1 MGYIING
8 DVLHLYRKHTIN
20 APLGTVEEFRFPNY
34 TGIMYFRSTRF
45 PETVVPFKEAILRC
59 LPEEGGLYV
68 PDSVPDLRPFFLHMG
83 EETSYPELTAAVTP
97 VLFEGDLNPLSAS
110 RIAESAFTF
119 EPELVRLD
127 DTFSVLNLYNGPT
140 GVFKDFGITF
150 LAALLEELL
159 HGEKAMVLSAA
170 RGNTGVAIARA
181 FHGRRDIV
189 TALLYPNEPIYGL
202 DMADYVPSGGN
213 VIPVRVRGTMD
224 DCQQLVAE
232 VLHDKPFAERYRI
245 TSGNAINPGRLLPQ
259 AFYFLYSFIKLKK
272 QLTGDLMFSI
282 PSGNFGNLIA
292 ALYAWKFGI
301 PVNGYIAAVNRNNAF
316 AEFIQNRTNVWTEE
330 TRSTHAGLSDSVHAG
345 PDAQNSG
352 SGFNAGHFE
361 LFKEKPVVPTM
372 SPALDISRPSNL
384 ERLASFYKAAP
395 AVMRNMV
402 FAESIDDEQTYL
414 AMEKAWKTYHI
425 HLDPHGAVA
434 FAAAE
439 RMAGRRDF
447 NGHIVILA
455 TGHPA
460 KYADSVFDAAGVH
473 LSLPDGLASLTRRA
487 EPIAEIEPDL
497 EGLES
502 AITGCF

>member
-1 MGYIING
+1 
-8 DVLHLYRKHTIN
+8 
-20 APLGTVEEFRFPNY
+20 
-34 TGIMYFRSTRF
+34 MYFRSTRF
-45 PETVVPFKEAILRC
+45 PETLVPFKEAVLRC
-59 LPEEGGLYV
+59 LPEKGGLYV

-83 EETSYPELTAAVTP
+83 EETSYPELAAAVTP

-159 HGEKAMVLSAA
+159 RGEKAMVLSAA

-189 TALLYPNEPIYGL
+189 TALLYPDEPIYGL
-202 DMADYVPSGGN
+202 DRADYVPSGGN
-213 VIPVRVRGTMD
+213 VIPVRVRGTLD
-224 DCQQLVAE
+224 DCQQLVDK

-259 AFYFLYSFIKLKK
+259 SFYFLYSFVKLKK

-292 ALYAWKFGI
+292 ALYAWKFGM
-301 PVNGYIAAVNRNNAF
+301 PVNGYIAAVNRNNSF
-316 AEFIQNRTNVWTEE
+316 GELIQNKTKMWTEE
-330 TRSTHAGLSDSVHAG
+330 TY
-345 PDAQNSG
+345 
-352 SGFNAGHFE
+352 NAHVRD
-361 LFKEKPVVPTM
+361 KPLVPTM

-384 ERLASFYKAAP
+384 ERLASFYEAAP

-402 FAESIDDEQTYL
+402 FAETVDDEQTRR
-414 AMEKAWKTYHI
+414 AMEKVWKAYHV

-439 RMAGRRDF
+439 RTAARRDF

-460 KYADSVFDAAGVH
+460 KYADRIFDAAGVH

-502 AITGCF
+502 AIAGCF

>member
-1 MGYIING
+1 
-8 DVLHLYRKHTIN
+8 
-20 APLGTVEEFRFPNY
+20 
-34 TGIMYFRSTRF
+34 MYFRSTRF

-59 LPEEGGLYV
+59 LPEGGGLYV

-83 EETSYPELTAAVTP
+83 EETSYLELTAAVTP

-110 RIAESAFTF
+110 RVAEGAFTF

-159 HGEKAMVLSAA
+159 RGEKAMVLSAA

-189 TALLYPNEPIYGL
+189 TALLYPDEPIYGL
-202 DMADYVPSGGN
+202 DMADYVSSGGN

-224 DCQQLVAE
+224 DCQQLVSK
-232 VLHDKPFAERYRI
+232 VIHDKPFAERYRI
-245 TSGNAINPGRLLPQ
+245 TSGNTINPGRLLPQ
-259 AFYFLYSFIKLKK
+259 SFYFLYSFVKLKK

-292 ALYAWKFGI
+292 ALYAWKFGM
-301 PVNGYIAAVNRNNAF
+301 PVNGYIAAVNRNNSF
-316 AEFIQNRTNVWTEE
+316 AELIQNKTDIWTEDAYSAH
-330 TRSTHAGLSDSVHAG
+330 TR
-345 PDAQNSG
+345 
-352 SGFNAGHFE
+352 
-361 LFKEKPVVPTM
+361 EKPVVSTM
-372 SPALDISRPSNL
+372 SPALDINRPSNL
-384 ERLASFYKAAP
+384 ERLASFYEASP

-414 AMEKAWKTYHI
+414 AMEKVWKAYHI

-439 RMAGRRDF
+439 RMAARRDF

-460 KYADSVFDAAGVH
+460 KYADSVFDAAGVR
-473 LSLPDGLASLTRRA
+473 LSLPEKLASLTRQS
-487 EPIAEIEPDL
+487 EPMAEIEPDL

-502 AITGCF
+502 AIAGCF